1 MLEIIEPSD
10 GIVNTNKY
18 KNAGEKFMS
27 IFVRQYQRKLLIK
40 LLRAFKKWA
49 IEFPLI
55 VKCEEIGH
63 QLTERT
69 LLLETVRNS
78 YLKDVVS
85 VKHYLDQLDK
95 IDFDKINTKEWKE
108 TFYDLHA
115 VPSTDVRLLVEKA
128 RKMPG
133 LSSIQLRDNLVECGL
148 IDSETLKT
156 ENPWEH
162 SRSFRRYCR
171 LLKGPTFNYPT
182 HLNGEC
188 IDVTAP
194 TNFKVYVRHCTDCIG
209 MISFVK
215 SWNDTIEEAIRFK
228 VEYAAIDTKIE
239 DFKKLI
245 NNLQDIII
253 TKDKDVQDLTHKLQ
267 VYEETNHW
275 FLKWTNVKNFQQ
287 FKDFYEEKI
296 FNLQNTI
303 LMLLEEKSSMATH
316 LYGKF
321 DEKLLLCL
329 DNEKQLMKK
338 ISLLQEQIQQ
348 EISMREKLSAEY
360 QQLVL
365 ENLSLKT
372 DKQKAGA
379 LENELNAK
387 IETLQSRVSY
397 LESENHQLQDLL
409 NEKDNIFNN
418 YKRQMNAKLE
428 DMEQTI
434 SKYESDLDKY
444 EQINFGLKQEIKEKQ
459 VNPLNRFEQTKFDL
473 I

>member
-1 MLEIIEPSD
+1 
-10 GIVNTNKY
+10 
-18 KNAGEKFMS
+18 
-27 IFVRQYQRKLLIK
+27 
-40 LLRAFKKWA
+40 
-49 IEFPLI
+49 
-55 VKCEEIGH
+55 
-63 QLTERT
+63 
-69 LLLETVRNS
+69 
-78 YLKDVVS
+78 
-85 VKHYLDQLDK
+85 
-95 IDFDKINTKEWKE
+95 
-108 TFYDLHA
+108 
-115 VPSTDVRLLVEKA
+115 
-128 RKMPG
+128 
-133 LSSIQLRDNLVECGL
+133 
-148 IDSETLKT
+148 
-156 ENPWEH
+156 
-162 SRSFRRYCR
+162 
-171 LLKGPTFNYPT
+171 
-182 HLNGEC
+182 
-188 IDVTAP
+188 
-194 TNFKVYVRHCTDCIG
+194 
-209 MISFVK
+209 VK